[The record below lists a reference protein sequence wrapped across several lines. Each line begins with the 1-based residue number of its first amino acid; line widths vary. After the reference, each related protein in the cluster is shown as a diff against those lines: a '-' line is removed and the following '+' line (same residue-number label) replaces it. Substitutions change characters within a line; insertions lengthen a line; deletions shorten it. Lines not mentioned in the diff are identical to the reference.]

1 MTEETYQPPGNAAAG
16 LVSGIDYTQRLRRL
30 AISDPRSA
38 EDDVGGVDVAGCKLD
53 AKTLAL
59 VRLGALVAAGGAV
72 PSYSAQTDDA
82 VSAGA
87 TTAEIVDV
95 LVGIIPIV
103 GFPCVVAAAPK
114 LALALGYDTDDVF
127 DCSLG
132 G

>member
-1 MTEETYQPPGNAAAG
+1 MSA
-16 LVSGIDYTQRLRRL
+16 IDYTERLRRL

-38 EDDVGGVDVAGCKLD
+38 EDGVGGVAGRELD